1 MRNFIIQILFVINIV
16 LKIGKLALVILSL
29 INYSNGE
36 YDAAIYQLVMA
47 TLLEASKDINNPYKD

>member
-1 MRNFIIQILFVINIV
+1 MINIV

-47 TLLEASKDINNPYKD
+47 TLLEASKDINNPYKDFKL